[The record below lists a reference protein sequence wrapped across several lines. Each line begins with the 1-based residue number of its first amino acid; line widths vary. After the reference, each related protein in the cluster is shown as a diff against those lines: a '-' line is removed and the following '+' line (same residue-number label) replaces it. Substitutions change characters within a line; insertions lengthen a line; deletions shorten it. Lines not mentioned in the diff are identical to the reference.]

1 MSKKKPLSP
10 RQCRAE
16 NRRLL
21 AANLDLS
28 QQVAKLKAEN
38 NRHVQDIAFRDQQ
51 YKHLIEAKE
60 AVERRLTVESR
71 RAADA
76 AADLKTSQENASILA
91 ERAGDLDRQLTALQT
106 NLDVVRAQRDEA
118 RECLAK
124 AEASLNKAMPQM
136 TAYRETLEAVRY
148 GLDGLA
154 HKVAPVDADAH
165 LSTVEMERRVG
176 LVRDR
181 IEDLEL
187 RLHSVQVEA
196 NQVPALETTVKVLSS
211 LMLRAPVKEFRMAID
226 WGKLGGDQK
235 VVGPRG

>member
-1 MSKKKPLSP
+1 MSKKKKPLSL

-16 NRRLL
+16 MRRLSD
-21 AANLDLS
+21 ANLKLAKQFS
-28 QQVAKLKAEN
+28 ELQSESNRQAQGVASLVRQRQE
-38 NRHVQDIAFRDQQ
+38 
-51 YKHLIEAKE
+51 LIEAKE
-60 AVERRLTVESR
+60 AVERRLTVAER

-76 AADLKTSQENASILA
+76 AADLTTAKTLA
-91 ERAGDLDRQLTALQT
+91 ARAGDLESELVAVRT

-154 HKVAPVDADAH
+154 HKGASGDADAH

-181 IEDLEL
+181 IETLESKL
-187 RLHSVQVEA
+187 RSALVTA
-196 NQVPALETTVKVLSS
+196 DQVPALETTVKVLSS

-226 WGKLGGDQK
+226 WGKVGGDQA